1 MNTNLLSSL
10 KRRCL
15 LGGAAAL
22 GLGSGLA
29 HAQPQTDVVDPT
41 GWAWLYNTDFANVSN
56 LVTNSN
62 QRVVDIEVESTNPFR
77 VSAVTVTNAGNYAKG
92 WWWYFGQTEA
102 DVNASLAANN
112 SRLID
117 VEPYQTASGLR
128 FATVQIQ
135 NTGDDQATAHGWYYG
150 FTANGVINWVNS
162 NTGFRIIDIQPYDDN
177 GNLRYAFVVVRNTG
191 NTASPWAY
199 YVNAS
204 IATVNTYIA
213 NNNMRLI
220 DLEEQANGNYSAVM
234 VPNDGNAWWYYYN
247 ATAAFLT
254 DRINQNAARLTDLQF
269 NPGNGRFSAI
279 MRRNDND
286 LAINVNLDMR
296 AITDGTSGFLLD
308 EMDGPE
314 LAGVQEWMVFEPASL
329 LKTWYHAGAMRSI
342 SLGNDSLAN
351 LMNVN
356 EGLSGSCPTGLT
368 PTLQTVQQALTDMM
382 VSSSN
387 TDTEAIRQRYG
398 QVWMDAVAGALGM
411 PDTDTNHT
419 IGCFCNS
426 VRNELTLD
434 DLSSLYQTIND
445 GYLGAQANNFYDI
458 MINSLTTNQGGG
470 LTFQQVLNAEL
481 AGSTLDAAEQA
492 DFQAL
497 VYHASKG
504 GSYTCFGGSANDG
517 QFRSRGGI
525 FRLPFRTGCR
535 FRTREY
541 MYGAWVNDATN
552 GNNASLA
559 VGTGATELF
568 RDRVRAAIDTWEAS
582 ACGCPADYNGDGVL
596 DNGDIG
602 DFVSDFLAGG
612 TNADFNND
620 GVLDN
625 GDISAFVEAF
635 LRGC

>member
-1 MNTNLLSSL
+1 MKLTANKPKNLCRWGAVATVALT
-10 KRRCL
+10 
-15 LGGAAAL
+15 GGVAA
-22 GLGSGLA
+22 
-29 HAQPQTDVVDPT
+29 AQPQTDVVDPT
-41 GWAWLYNTDFANVSN
+41 GWYWQYNVEIADVAD
-56 LVTNSN
+56 LVNNNN
-62 QRVVDIEVESTNPFR
+62 QRVVDIEIESTSPFR
-77 VSAVTVTNAGNYAKG
+77 VSAVTVTNSGDYAKS

-102 DVNASLAANN
+102 DVNASLNANN

-117 VEPYQTASGLR
+117 IEPYETAGGLR
-128 FATVQIQ
+128 FATVQVR
-135 NTGDDQATAHGWYYG
+135 NTGADQTSAHGWYFGYTG
-150 FTANGVINWVNS
+150 GDVVNWVNA
-162 NTGFRIIDIQPYDDN
+162 NPAYRIIDLQPYLSN
-177 GNLRYAFVVVRNTG
+177 GNLRYAFAFVRNSG

-199 YVNAS
+199 YVNVS
-204 IATVNTYIA
+204 LATIQTYMS
-213 NNNMRLI
+213 NNSMRLI
-220 DLEEQANGNYSAVM
+220 DLEEQTNGNYSAVM

-247 ATAAFLT
+247 VTASYLT
-254 DRINQNAARLTDLQF
+254 EQINQNAARLIDLQF
-269 NPGNGRFSAI
+269 NPSNGRFWAV

-286 LAINVNLDMR
+286 LAIDVNLQMR
-296 AITDGTSGFLLD
+296 DITDGSSGFLLD

-314 LAGVQEWMVFEPASL
+314 HAGVQEWRVFEPASL

-342 SLGNDSLAN
+342 SIGNDALGN
-351 LMNVN
+351 LMSVN

-411 PDTDTNHT
+411 SDTDTNHV

-426 VRNELTLD
+426 VRNEITLD
-434 DLSSLYQTIND
+434 DLSGLYQTVNN
-445 GYLGAQANNFYDI
+445 GYLGAQTNNFYDI

-470 LTFQQVLNAEL
+470 LTFQQVLDTEL
-481 AGSTLDAAEQA
+481 AGSALDAAEQA
-492 DFQAL
+492 DFQSL

-504 GSYTCFGGSANDG
+504 GSYTCNGAVANEG

-525 FRLPFRTGCR
+525 FRLPFREGCR

-582 ACGCPADYNGDGVL
+582 ACGCPADYN
-596 DNGDIG
+596 
-602 DFVSDFLAGG
+602 
-612 TNADFNND
+612 ND

-625 GDISAFVEAF
+625 GDISAFVNGFLSGEAAADFNNDGVIDNGDIGAFVEAF